1 MSKGLFIT
9 SAGLFCALALLKAQS
24 TVGTPDDAFA
34 VSGAMVLPRKLDV
47 STAKPKLLCSLDGLT
62 QNLEG
67 EPLGEVHIS
76 VHNVAGAMDRII
88 TCAGDGSFCAADLQP
103 GKYKLTAKTEGLVSS
118 APITAEVSDQQ
129 SAPGNMPLARSD
141 GASNATPVATSN
153 ASASGGFFKRF
164 IKAYHDDWMGTAQ
177 SGPEAA
183 YRGDPAPVTNPPFP
197 FAVWPIGGTVWIG
210 QPWTQSGPLMQAIWG
225 GKHGDWWKRSGVQI
239 YGWLNAGIN
248 VSTSKQHGYSTY
260 PEAYAERGNSPE
272 LDQEVLYIEREPNTV
287 QTDHVDWGFRIAG
300 LYGLDYRFTTAEGW
314 FSHQLL
320 GKNLENGFDLPMAY
334 LDLYVPVAQGM
345 DIRIGRYISLPD
357 IEAQLAPNNYTY
369 SHSLL
374 YTFDAYTQTGI
385 SVTTKFSNHWTL
397 QVGLSPG
404 NDVAPWATRDA
415 QLTLNGCLS
424 YTWRTGLDN
433 VYVCE
438 NSLNKGTYAYNNLQA
453 SYFTWYHKFSK
464 DGSWH
469 MDTETWYQYEKK
481 TPNVNNLVGASL
493 VEVNANGAFCALT
506 TQVTC
511 YAPEYAVVN
520 YLEKQL
526 SKHDYL
532 TIRNEYFNDM
542 VGQRTGFKTPYTEHL
557 LGWGHWIGTT
567 VLFRPELRW
576 EHSYDLPVYNNGTR
590 HSQLTFASD
599 VIFFF

>member
-1 MSKGLFIT
+1 MNYIVK
-9 SAGLFCALALLKAQS
+9 SASDGGFCV
-24 TVGTPDDAFA
+24 TDP
-34 VSGAMVLPRKLDV
+34 
-47 STAKPKLLCSLDGLT
+47 
-62 QNLEG
+62 
-67 EPLGEVHIS
+67 
-76 VHNVAGAMDRII
+76 
-88 TCAGDGSFCAADLQP
+88 QP
-103 GKYKLTAKTEGLVSS
+103 GEYELTALEAFIGP
-118 APITAEVSDQQ
+118 APITVDISDQQ
-129 SAPGNMPLARSD
+129 NTPVSVPLAKSD
-141 GASNATPVATSN
+141 AASNTASNASV
-153 ASASGGFFKRF
+153 SGGFFERL
-164 IKAYHDDWMGTAQ
+164 IKAYHDDWTGATQ
-177 SGPEAA
+177 SGPDPA
-183 YRGDPAPVTNPPFP
+183 YRGDPAPVTDPPFP
-197 FAVWPIGGTVWIG
+197 FTVWPIGGTVSIG

-225 GKHGDWWKRSGVQI
+225 GKHGDWWKRSGIQI

-272 LDQEVLYIEREPNTV
+272 LDQEVLYIERQPDTV
-287 QTDHVDWGFRIAG
+287 QTDHVDWGFRLSA
-300 LYGLDYRFTTAEGW
+300 LYGLDYRFTTAKGY

-320 GKNLENGFDLPMAY
+320 GKNQENGFDLPMAY
-334 LDLYVPVAQGM
+334 FDLYVPVAQGM

-415 QLTLNGCLS
+415 QLTLNACLG

-438 NSLNKGTYAYNNLQA
+438 NSLNKGNYAYNNLQA

-464 DGSWH
+464 NGSWH
-469 MDTETWYQYEKK
+469 TATETWYQYEKN
-481 TPNVNNLVGASL
+481 TPNVNNPLGAGL
-493 VEVNANGAFCALT
+493 TEVNANGAFCATT
-506 TQVTC
+506 TQITC
-511 YAPEYAVVN
+511 FAPEWAIVN
-520 YLEKQL
+520 YVEKQL

-532 TIRNEYFNDM
+532 TIRNEYFDDL
-542 VGQRTGFKTPYTEHL
+542 VGQRTGFKTPYSEHL
-557 LGWGHWIGTT
+557 LGWGHWVGST

-576 EHSYDLPVYNNGTR
+576 EHSYDLPVYDNGTR